1 MENKTAS
8 FEKKKK
14 KNIFDARSSFIAM
27 MRYMSFISVSLFC
40 ARRFNPSDVYSY
52 RVFATSRAPEY

>member
-14 KNIFDARSSFIAM
+14 KKHIRCTFF
-27 MRYMSFISVSLFC
+27 F
-40 ARRFNPSDVYSY
+40 YSY
-52 RVFATSRAPEY
+52 DERVLAKDNQRDTTANLWN

>member
-8 FEKKKK
+8 FEKKKKK

-27 MRYMSFISVSLFC
+27 MK
-40 ARRFNPSDVYSY
+40 
-52 RVFATSRAPEY
+52 EY

>member
-27 MRYMSFISVSLFC
+27 MK
-40 ARRFNPSDVYSY
+40 
-52 RVFATSRAPEY
+52 EY

>member
-8 FEKKKK
+8 FEKKK

-27 MRYMSFISVSLFC
+27 MK
-40 ARRFNPSDVYSY
+40 
-52 RVFATSRAPEY
+52 EY

>member
-14 KNIFDARSSFIAM
+14 NIFDARASFIAM
-27 MRYMSFISVSLFC
+27 RK
-40 ARRFNPSDVYSY
+40 
-52 RVFATSRAPEY
+52 EY

>member
-8 FEKKKK
+8 FEEKK

-27 MRYMSFISVSLFC
+27 VK
-40 ARRFNPSDVYSY
+40 
-52 RVFATSRAPEY
+52 EY

>member
-14 KNIFDARSSFIAM
+14 KKNFDARSSFIAM
-27 MRYMSFISVSLFC
+27 MK
-40 ARRFNPSDVYSY
+40 
-52 RVFATSRAPEY
+52 EY